1 MTNKNQG
8 VLLRVKKLKKYF
20 PVKKTT
26 PFQEAQYVKAND
38 GITLDIF
45 EGETVGL
52 VGESGCGKSTLG
64 RTLLQ
69 LYPQTGGATFY
80 YGRSLEDVAPSYVM
94 RTIKNLKKDVNSLEK
109 NRETRR
115 ACKAQLQAAKSDK
128 EYHKAQHEF
137 DKIDAKIDE
146 YFDTTVKIFGSL
158 TLCANLDEASEVM
171 HRWYTMKG
179 KMIHAQRKA
188 ALLQVHI
195 EADEQ
200 DKVNSSKIAKQRQQL
215 DKLNAEIKEQ
225 ELKLEGVQ
233 KEIDALKEPLKTHK
247 KFERLEARRDTGIDL
262 ARLNDE
268 EMRLLRTD
276 LQVIFQ
282 DPYSSLNPRMT
293 IGQLIGEALV
303 THGYYKEGS
312 QKLTDYIVEIM
323 EKCGLQGYMLHRYP
337 HEFSG
342 GQRQRIG
349 IARALALHPKFVVC
363 DEAVSA
369 LDVSIQS
376 QIINLLKD
384 LREEQGF
391 TYLFISHDLG
401 VVKYISDRIG
411 VMYLGNLVEL
421 SATEKIFARPS
432 HPYTQALLAA
442 IPTTDVKKRSALTP
456 LEGDVPSPVNP
467 PRGCKFHTRC
477 DRCMDICKKE
487 APDWQEIEPGHFVA
501 CHLYKSNQAEDE
513 KESL

>member
-1 MTNKNQG
+1 MEKNKN

-20 PVKKTT
+20 PVKKSSL
-26 PFQEAQYVKAND
+26 FGEQQYVKAND
-38 GITLDIF
+38 GITLDIYH
-45 EGETVGL
+45 GETVGL
-52 VGESGCGKSTLG
+52 VGESGCGKSTFG
-64 RTLLQ
+64 RVLLQ
-69 LYPQTGGATFY
+69 LYPQTAGATFY
-80 YGRSLEDVAPSYVM
+80 YGRSLEDVAPKYVLK
-94 RTIKNLKKDVNSLEK
+94 TIRNLKRDVNSLEQ
-109 NRETRR
+109 NREIRR
-115 ACKAQLQAAKSDK
+115 NCKIKLESAKTEKEQRQAQID
-128 EYHKAQHEF
+128 F

-158 TLCANLDEASEVM
+158 TLSNDLDKVSEVM
-171 HRWYTMKG
+171 RRWYSIKG
-179 KMIHAQRKA
+179 KMIHLQRKDAYLEVSIDA
-188 ALLQVHI
+188 AQ
-195 EADEQ
+195 A
-200 DKVNSSKIAKQRQQL
+200 NGSSKIDKMKKQLEAHKKEIASLELQL
-215 DKLNAEIKEQ
+215 EKIL
-225 ELKLEGVQ
+225 
-233 KEIDALKEPLKTHK
+233 KEIDVLKEPLKAHK

-262 ARLNDE
+262 SRLSDE

-276 LQVIFQ
+276 LQIIFQ

-303 THGYYKEGS
+303 VHGFYKEGS

-323 EKCGLQGYMLHRYP
+323 EKCGLQGYMIHRYP

-376 QIINLLKD
+376 QIINLLRD
-384 LREEQGF
+384 LREEQNF

-411 VMYLGNLVEL
+411 VMYLGSLVEL
-421 SATEKIFARPS
+421 AETEEIFKTPS

-442 IPTTDVKKRSALTP
+442 IPTTDVESRAKLTP

-467 PRGCKFHTRC
+467 PSGCKFHTRC
-477 DRCMDICKKE
+477 GKCMDICTKE
-487 APDWQEIEPGHFVA
+487 TPVWKEIDKGHFVA
-501 CHLYKSNQAEDE
+501 CHLFDSVPVETEE
-513 KESL
+513 KD